1 MGPSP
6 TVTSHGEQPGG
17 DRRHTEGQGGEFVP
31 TLQSTRAPVLQ
42 RSLHFH
48 VPAVGSSTGAWDTS
62 QGRTQRRACSDVTVI
77 HPAPHRST
85 LKAASLWVGASTHT
99 VADETAVTA
108 VTAAACTKHGAAQDT
123 EHGAARVNCWH
134 HTLGTEPSKDHSSP
148 GQVPNDI
155 SLSHRHQNPMSSSWD
170 ASFSPPALR
179 AQHCGADGLTET
191 PRGAAAQMPGDS
203 LKPPFPYPGATTG
216 AYSCENTR
224 DSYLLM

>member
-1 MGPSP
+1 MKCSMVTSSSRTKSALPNSGPSSSAMLRPPPTSTTSPLRAASCTSARPSSGAGARDVGPSP

-42 RSLHFH
+42 RSLHLH

-108 VTAAACTKHGAAQDT
+108 VTATACTKHGAAQ
-123 EHGAARVNCWH
+123 EC
-134 HTLGTEPSKDHSSP
+134 
-148 GQVPNDI
+148 
-155 SLSHRHQNPMSSSWD
+155 
-170 ASFSPPALR
+170 
-179 AQHCGADGLTET
+179 
-191 PRGAAAQMPGDS
+191 
-203 LKPPFPYPGATTG
+203 
-216 AYSCENTR
+216 
-224 DSYLLM
+224 